1 MTAAPPTVQSKSQ
14 KQGVN
19 VSVNP
24 PIRNE
29 DAKQLMN
36 ISFAKEKENI
46 YGKSFDLFQICCFMS

>member
-1 MTAAPPTVQSKSQ
+1 MTAVPPSFQSKRQ
-14 KQGVN
+14 KQGVSASLN

-36 ISFAKEKENI
+36 ISIAKEKENI
-46 YGKSFDLFQICCFMS
+46 YGKSFDLFQI